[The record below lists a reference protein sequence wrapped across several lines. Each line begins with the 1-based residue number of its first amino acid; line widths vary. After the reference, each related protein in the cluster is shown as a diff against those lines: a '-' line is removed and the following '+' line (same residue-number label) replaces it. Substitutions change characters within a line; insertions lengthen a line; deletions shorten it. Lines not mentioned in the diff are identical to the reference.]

1 MAEDFQPTLEGK
13 DLRVYWLLLNR
24 GRAGP
29 REVQRSLHFSSV
41 TVATHHLEKLSE
53 MGLAVKDEEGKY
65 EVTREISTGSLRL
78 FTKVGRLRFPRLV
91 FYMVLTITV
100 SASYLLLAPPIEYL
114 PKLFILML
122 TAIVVAFLGYESWII
137 WREAP
142 L

>member
-1 MAEDFQPTLEGK
+1 
-13 DLRVYWLLLNR
+13 
-24 GRAGP
+24 
-29 REVQRSLHFSSV
+29 V